1 MAVLITASSYHF
13 QLTVISHQIL
23 RQDYEEKDWVQ
34 YQIHVHGLKNVSA
47 NIGAMELSGQF
58 KGLEYAIKNHDIP
71 DTVYIRSHHDKVMEA
86 YQELLRRLER
96 DI

>member
-1 MAVLITASSYHF
+1 M
-13 QLTVISHQIL
+13 
-23 RQDYEEKDWVQ
+23 

-58 KGLEYAIKNHDIP
+58 KGLEYAIKNHDVP

-96 DI
+96 DV